1 MRIKDIAREAG
12 VSTATVSHVINKT
25 KYVSDP
31 TRERVLKAIKKFNY
45 HPNAHAQMLAL
56 GRSKIIG
63 LLVSDISNPF
73 FPEIIKSI
81 EAAVIAGGYNLFLL
95 NTNYETAR
103 TIEYVQRLIQ
113 MKVAGIILMIAEFDE
128 AIINEAKRKKTS
140 IVFHDLGVV
149 GEKMS
154 RVSLDYAVGVDEAVR
169 HLVSLGHRNIAH
181 IAGSHQIHSAGVRR
195 KAFAESMH
203 RQLPKENE
211 PKVYEGDFRFEGGRQ
226 AANQILA
233 ESSLPTAVIVA
244 NDLMALGAMQEF
256 KAAGLRIPQDISIVG
271 FDDISFASL
280 SEPSLTT
287 VCSPRIEIGR
297 RAVEALLLTVDKPHQ
312 QGVDISI
319 PTYLIKRNS
328 TAPPRTIGDP
338 RNAQKTDVSGM
349 D

>member
-31 TRERVLKAIKKFNY
+31 TRIRVQRAIKKFNY

-73 FPEIIKSI
+73 FPEIIKSV
-81 EAAVIAGGYNLFLL
+81 EAAVIASGYNLFLL
-95 NTNYETAR
+95 NTNYETDR

-128 AIINEAKRKKTS
+128 ALVAEAKRKKTS

-154 RVSLDYAVGVDEAVR
+154 KVTLDYVVGVEEAVQ
-169 HLVSLGHRNIAH
+169 HLVSLGHKKIVH
-181 IAGSHQIHSAGVRR
+181 IAGAHEIHSAGVRR
-195 KAFAESMH
+195 KAFLDAMQ
-203 RQLPKENE
+203 RQLPNE
-211 PKVYEGDFRFEGGRQ
+211 PPPKIYEGDFRIEGGRL
-226 AANQILA
+226 AASQVLA
-233 ESSLPTAVIVA
+233 QKTLPTAVVVA

-256 KAAGLRIPQDISIVG
+256 KAAGLHIPQDISIVG
-271 FDDISFASL
+271 FDDIAFASL

-287 VCSPRIEIGR
+287 VCSPRVEIGR

-312 QGVDISI
+312 QGIEISI
-319 PTYLIKRNS
+319 PTYLIQRDS
-328 TAPPRTIGDP
+328 TAPPRTGGDP
-338 RNAQKTDVSGM
+338 RRT
-349 D
+349 